1 MRFSARTF
9 ILTRMAANDGRNG
22 NGSGKSELML
32 ALDYILNRCT
42 VREIDAVATAV
53 ERRKRDLVATTGMNS
68 LDPARA
74 ARDMTA
80 AVNKSI
86 ESSMEGIRRT
96 FRQYACDM
104 VRKEAPELTEE
115 QMEDLVDS
123 LVGDMPTAGA
133 NLRDSLS
140 GTGPG
145 SRDAA
150 NPAGGT
156 AKYSGLAHKGLV
168 NGVPADVMYEMV
180 CQFVS
185 YSTGSMSLSDE
196 SALRAEVGD
205 WTTVYWNA
213 FPREVRACVKGFL
226 SGELNGNE
234 MDERLTE
241 LLR

>member
-1 MRFSARTF
+1 
-9 ILTRMAANDGRNG
+9 MAANDGRDG
-22 NGSGKSELML
+22 NGSGASELMQ

-42 VREIDAVATAV
+42 IREIDAVATAV
-53 ERRKRDLVATTGMNS
+53 ERRKRDLSATTGMNS

-80 AVNKSI
+80 AVNRSI

-115 QMEDLVDS
+115 QMADLVDS
-123 LVGDMPTAGA
+123 LVGDMPSSTAG
-133 NLRDSLS
+133 LRESPS
-140 GTGPG
+140 GPG
-145 SRDAA
+145 SVSSFD
-150 NPAGGT
+150 NPAGGGA
-156 AKYSGLAHKGLV
+156 AKYSGLARKGLV

-185 YSTGSMSLSDE
+185 YSTGSMSFSDE
-196 SALRAEVGD
+196 AALRAEVGD
-205 WTTVYWNA
+205 WTTVYWKA
-213 FPREVRACVKGFL
+213 FPREVRACVKEFL
-226 SGELNGNE
+226 SGAIDGGA
-234 MDERLTE
+234 MDARLTE

>member
-1 MRFSARTF
+1 MTG
-9 ILTRMAANDGRNG
+9 IDGRDAG
-22 NGSGKSELML
+22 RREPATERSELMQ

-42 VREIDAVATAV
+42 IREIDAVATAV
-53 ERRKRDLVATTGMNS
+53 ERRKRDLSATTGMNS

-115 QMEDLVDS
+115 QMADLVDS
-123 LVGDMPTAGA
+123 LVGDMPTSGAG
-133 NLRDSLS
+133 LRDSLS
-140 GTGPG
+140 GTGPLARAD
-145 SRDAA
+145 S
-150 NPAGGT
+150 PATGG
-156 AKYSGLAHKGLV
+156 ASKYAGLAHKGLV

-185 YSTGSMSLSDE
+185 YSTGSMSFSDE
-196 SALRAEVGD
+196 AALRAEVGD

-213 FPREVRACVKGFL
+213 FPREVRSCVKEFL
-226 SGELNGNE
+226 SGAINGEE
-234 MDERLTE
+234 MDARLSD
-241 LLR
+241 LLQ